1 MAVPQFKEIRRSYG
15 FDEVAI
21 VPGQVTI
28 NPEQADMSMTIGD
41 LKFDIP
47 VLASA
52 MDAVVSPSFAI
63 NLGKMGGMAVLNL
76 EGLWSRYTDA
86 EDRLAEVAES
96 PLEEATAL
104 LQKLYTAPILEEL
117 VAQRVQEIK
126 AGGVTCAVAVTP
138 MRAKRFA
145 PIAVEA
151 GADMLVVQSTV
162 TTAKHISKSY
172 HGLVFSE
179 LVKEINVPVVVG
191 NCVGYEVALELME
204 NGIHGILVGIGPGAA
219 CTSREVVGIGVPQVT
234 ATMDCAAAREEYFH
248 RTGRYVTVI
257 TDGGIRTGG
266 DFCKSL
272 VSGADGVMIGTPFAQ
287 AAEAPGRGH
296 NWGMATPDPALPRG
310 NRISVGTKGTLK
322 EVLFGPSSRTDG
334 TMNLTG
340 ALRACMGMVG
350 AFNIRE
356 LQQTE
361 LIYAPDIKAEGKIY
375 QIAQGR

>member
-272 VSGADGVMIGTPFAQ
+272 VAGADGVMIGTPFAQ

-310 NRISVGTKGTLK
+310 TRISVGTKGTLK

>member
-310 NRISVGTKGTLK
+310 TRISVGTKGTLK

>member
-1 MAVPQFKEIRRSYG
+1 MTLPQFKEIRRSYG

-28 NPEQADMSMTIGD
+28 NPEQADMSLTIGD

-47 VLASA
+47 VIASA
-52 MDAVVSPSFAI
+52 MDAIVSPNFAVHM
-63 NLGKMGGMAVLNL
+63 GKIGGMAVLNL
-76 EGLWSRYTDA
+76 EGIWTRYRDA
-86 EDRLAEVAES
+86 EDKLAEVAET

-104 LQKLYTAPILEEL
+104 LQRLYTAPIQEEL
-117 VAQRVQEIK
+117 IAQRVHEIK
-126 AGGVTCAVAVTP
+126 SGNVACAVAVTP
-138 MRAKRFA
+138 QRAKRFA
-145 PIAVEA
+145 PIAVDA
-151 GADMLVVQSTV
+151 GADVLVVQSTV

-179 LVKEINVPVVVG
+179 LVEQVGIPVVVG
-191 NCVGYEVALELME
+191 NCVSYDVALELME
-204 NGIHGILVGIGPGAA
+204 NGIQGLLVGIGPGAA

-234 ATMDCAAAREEYFH
+234 ATMDCAAAREEYLQ
-248 RTGRYVTVI
+248 RTGRYVAVI

-266 DFCKSL
+266 DVCKSF
-272 VSGADGVMIGTPFAQ
+272 VAGADGIMLGTPFAQ
-287 AAEAPGRGH
+287 AAEAPGRGY

-310 NRISVGTKGTLK
+310 TRISVGTKGTL
-322 EVLFGPSSRTDG
+322 EQVLFGPSSQTDG

-356 LQQTE
+356 LQQTG

-375 QIAQGR
+375 QMAQGR

>member
-52 MDAVVSPSFAI
+52 MDAVVSPNFAI
-63 NLGKMGGMAVLNL
+63 HLGKMGGMAVLNL

-117 VAQRVQEIK
+117 IAQRVQEIK

-272 VSGADGVMIGTPFAQ
+272 VAGADGVMIGTPFAQ

-310 NRISVGTKGTLK
+310 TRISVGTKGTLK

>member
-1 MAVPQFKEIRRSYG
+1 MPLPQFKEIRRSYG

-28 NPEQADMSMTIGD
+28 NPEQADMSLAIGD

-52 MDAVVSPSFAI
+52 MDAIVSPNFAVHM
-63 NLGKMGGMAVLNL
+63 GKIGGMAVLNL
-76 EGLWSRYTDA
+76 EGIWTRYQDA
-86 EDRLAEVAES
+86 EDKLAEVAET

-104 LQKLYTAPILEEL
+104 LQKLYTAPIQEEL
-117 VAQRVQEIK
+117 IAKRVHEIK
-126 AGGVTCAVAVTP
+126 SGNVACAVAVTP
-138 MRAKRFA
+138 QRAKRFA
-145 PIAVEA
+145 PIAVDA
-151 GADMLVVQSTV
+151 GADVLVVQSTV

-179 LVKEINVPVVVG
+179 LVEQVKIPVVVG
-191 NCVGYEVALELME
+191 NCVGYDVALELME
-204 NGIHGILVGIGPGAA
+204 NGIQGILVGIGPGAA

-234 ATMDCAAAREEYFH
+234 ATMDCAAAREEYLQ
-248 RTGRYVTVI
+248 RTGRYVAVI

-266 DFCKSL
+266 DVCKSF
-272 VSGADGVMIGTPFAQ
+272 VAGADGVMLGTPFAQ
-287 AAEAPGRGH
+287 AAEAPGRGY

-310 NRISVGTKGTLK
+310 TRISVGTKGTL
-322 EVLFGPSSRTDG
+322 EQVLFGPSSRTDG

-375 QIAQGR
+375 QMAQGR

>member
-1 MAVPQFKEIRRSYG
+1 MGVPQFKEIRRSYG

-41 LKFDIP
+41 HKFPIP
-47 VLASA
+47 VMASA
-52 MDAVVSPSFAI
+52 MDAVVSPDFAI
-63 NLGKMGGMAVLNL
+63 RMGKLDGLAVLNL
-76 EGLWSRYTDA
+76 EGLWTRYPDA
-86 EDRLAEVAES
+86 EDRLAEVAET
-96 PLEEATAL
+96 PMEESIAL
-104 LQKLYTAPILEEL
+104 LQKLYTAPIQEEL

-126 AGGVTCAVAVTP
+126 AGDVVCAVAVTP
-138 MRAKRFA
+138 QRAKRFA

-151 GADMLVVQSTV
+151 GADIMVVQSTV

-172 HGLVFSE
+172 HGLIFSE
-179 LVKEINVPVVVG
+179 LVDQIKIPVIVG
-191 NCVGYEVALELME
+191 NCVGYDVALELME
-204 NGIHGILVGIGPGAA
+204 NGINGILVGIGPGAA

-234 ATMDCAAAREEYFH
+234 ATMDCAAAREEYLH

-266 DFCKSL
+266 DFCKSM
-272 VSGADGVMIGTPFAQ
+272 VAGADGVMLGTPFAQ
-287 AAEAPGRGH
+287 AAEAPGRGY
-296 NWGMATPDPALPRG
+296 NWGMATPDPTLPRG
-310 NRISVGTKGTLK
+310 TRINVGTRGTLE

-356 LQQTE
+356 LQQAE
-361 LIYAPDIKAEGKIY
+361 LVYAPDIKMEGKAF
-375 QIAQGR
+375 QMAQGR

>member
-28 NPEQADMSMTIGD
+28 NPEQTDMSMSIGD

-47 VLASA
+47 VMASA
-52 MDAVVSPSFAI
+52 MDAIVSPSFAI
-63 NLGKMGGMAVLNL
+63 QMGKKGGIAVLNL
-76 EGLWSRYTDA
+76 EGLWTRYQDA
-86 EDRLAEVAES
+86 EDKLAEVAET
-96 PLEEATAL
+96 PLEQATAL
-104 LQKLYTAPILEEL
+104 LQSLYTAPIQEEL
-117 VAQRVQEIK
+117 VAQRVHEIK
-126 AGGVTCAVAVTP
+126 AGNVKCAVAVTP
-138 MRAKRFA
+138 QRAKRFA

-179 LVKEINVPVVVG
+179 LVEQIKIPVVVG
-191 NCVGYEVALELME
+191 NCVGYDVALELME
-204 NGIHGILVGIGPGAA
+204 NGIQGLLVGIGPGAA

-234 ATMDCAAAREEYFH
+234 ATMDCAAAREEYLH
-248 RTGRYVTVI
+248 RTGRYVSVI

-266 DFCKSL
+266 DVCKSF
-272 VSGADGVMIGTPFAQ
+272 VAGADGVMIGTPFAQ

-310 NRISVGTKGTLK
+310 TRISVGIKGTLQ

-350 AFNIRE
+350 AFNLRE

>member
-1 MAVPQFKEIRRSYG
+1 MGAPRFKEVRRSYG

-28 NPEQADMSMTIGD
+28 NPEQADMSLTIGEHH
-41 LKFDIP
+41 FSVP

-52 MDAVVSPSFAI
+52 MDAVVSPDFAV
-63 NLGKMGGMAVLNL
+63 KMGKLGGLAVLNL
-76 EGLWSRYTDA
+76 EGLWTRYPDA
-86 EDRLAEVAES
+86 ADKLAEVAET
-96 PLEEATAL
+96 PIEEATSL
-104 LQKLYTAPILEEL
+104 LQRLYQEPVQDEL

-126 AGGVTCAVAVTP
+126 AGDVRCAVAVTP
-138 MRAKRFA
+138 QRAKRLA

-151 GADMLVVQSTV
+151 GADVIVVQSTV
-162 TTAKHISKSY
+162 TTARHISKSY
-172 HGLVFSE
+172 RGLIFSE
-179 LVKEINVPVVVG
+179 LVEQIRRPVIVG
-191 NCVGYEVALELME
+191 NCVGYDVALELME
-204 NGIHGILVGIGPGAA
+204 NGISGLLVGIGPGAA

-234 ATMDCAAAREEYFH
+234 ATMDCAAAREEYLH
-248 RTGRYVTVI
+248 RTGRYVAVI

-266 DFCKSL
+266 DFCKSM
-272 VSGADGVMIGTPFAQ
+272 VAGADGVMLGTPFAQ
-287 AAEAPGRGH
+287 SVEAPGRGY

-310 NRISVGTKGTLK
+310 TRIKVGTKGTLE

-356 LQQTE
+356 FQLTD
-361 LIYAPDIKAEGKIY
+361 LVYAPDIKMEGKAF
-375 QIAQGR
+375 QLAGSL